1 MTDDLRRPL
10 KRRSA
15 WMRAL
20 ARRPDPLHATAAVA
34 VVAAL
39 GGVVW
44 LAQLPPPTPT
54 GQSVQVAI
62 EQTPDPIMTGSND
75 ATDADALVD
84 ASGDDLT
91 TLDPGDPGD
100 AIAAIDFDEL
110 PQTADDPG
118 PLAEQEATFIGA
130 ASVSLVAAPVK
141 SVMETGPHG
150 PLPRI
155 GKDGRKPWT
164 VYARPIHKEV
174 LAGTA
179 PKIALV
185 LGGMG
190 LSPDLTE
197 KAIRNLPGEISLAF
211 APYAEGAQ
219 RMVNRA
225 RAEGHEVLLQV
236 PMEPFGYPGLNPGPR
251 TLLSSA
257 TPQENLDNLAWLMGR
272 FAGYA
277 GVVNYMGARL
287 AGNRDAVSPIM
298 EEMARRGLVFVD
310 EGLASR
316 TPIAEVASAAGLPL
330 RSAATVIDADPNPDA
345 IARALAQLEAAARAD
360 GIAIATG
367 TGLAP
372 TIEAVTAWVKQARE
386 RGIVL
391 VPVTAAFRPRSG

>member
-1 MTDDLRRPL
+1 MTDDLQRPL

-15 WMRAL
+15 FARL
-20 ARRPDPLHATAAVA
+20 LSRRPDPLRATAAVA
-34 VVAAL
+34 AAAAL

-44 LAQLPPPTPT
+44 LAQLPPPAPT
-54 GQSVQVAI
+54 GQPVQVAI
-62 EQTPDPIMTGSND
+62 EQPPDPIVTGSNE
-75 ATDADALVD
+75 ASEADAPVD
-84 ASGDDLT
+84 AGGDDLT
-91 TLDPGDPGD
+91 TLDAGD
-100 AIAAIDFDEL
+100 AIAAIDLDEL
-110 PQTADDPG
+110 PQTADG
-118 PLAEQEATFIGA
+118 VGALAEQEAALIDA
-130 ASVSLVAAPVK
+130 ASVSLAAAPLK
-141 SVMETGPHG
+141 SVVEAGPHG

-164 VYARPIHKEV
+164 VYARPVHKEV
-174 LAGTA
+174 LASGA
-179 PKIALV
+179 PRIALV

-190 LSPDLTE
+190 LNADLTE
-197 KAIRNLPGEISLAF
+197 KAIRDLPGEISFAF

-219 RMVNRA
+219 RLVNRA
-225 RAEGHEVLLQV
+225 RAQGHEVLLQL

-251 TLLSSA
+251 TLLSTA

-287 AGNRDAVSPIM
+287 AGNREAVSPVM

-330 RSAATVIDADPNPDA
+330 RSAVAVIDADPDPQA
-345 IARALAQLEAAARAD
+345 IARALAELEATARAD

-372 TIEAVTAWVKQARE
+372 TIEAVTAWIRQARE
-386 RGIVL
+386 RGVVL